1 MTEKELLALMS
12 RDPRRGFEQ
21 AIRQYTPYV
30 MKIVRTKLE
39 GACSYEDIEE
49 TVSDVFVMFHKYI
62 TKNSS
67 EIGSVKALLAVM
79 ARRRCADVYEQSL
92 KYKDNVPL
100 DELPEMAA
108 DDSRDSDRERLN
120 EALHKLGQPDEEI
133 FMRKYFFGQNSR
145 DIAEEMGM
153 KTNTVDKRISRGLK
167 RLKTIMEE
175 GIR

>member
-39 GACSYEDIEE
+39 GACSYEDIEV

-67 EIGSVKALLAVM
+67 EIGRGTSTKAAVM
-79 ARRRCADVYEQSL
+79 IS
-92 KYKDNVPL
+92 PH
-100 DELPEMAA
+100 MTTAA
-108 DDSRDSDRERLN
+108 
-120 EALHKLGQPDEEI
+120 KEI
-133 FMRKYFFGQNSR
+133 
-145 DIAEEMGM
+145 
-153 KTNTVDKRISRGLK
+153 L
-167 RLKTIMEE
+167 
-175 GIR
+175 